1 LSPTRRRAIRARL
14 VALATPT
21 RRVEGSSL
29 VSVLINVAT
38 SLTARV
44 YDVPLGAFS
53 SLVASSPRRSFMRA
67 STSTPS
73 RAVASTSARIDR
85 RRRVRARAS
94 SSIDDAVD
102 VEREWGST
110 SYDLSKRWPL
120 INALYD
126 LEVRRAGLDPAR
138 YRLGWHGAKS
148 YVGITYLYDDER
160 TGEARGDVFVS
171 KYLALDPEF
180 GNAVGCV
187 RHELAHALAGP
198 TSVDHGV
205 EFLRACETLDV
216 PAAWREEKT
225 GAFYSRPATQ
235 LMWAKCDAEEM
246 LRGKSEVLPELLFE
260 RNVWDAP
267 VNGNRTVFKDDESGV
282 VLDAFEMYDLVRAE
296 EEATSKR

>member
-1 LSPTRRRAIRARL
+1 
-14 VALATPT
+14 
-21 RRVEGSSL
+21 
-29 VSVLINVAT
+29 
-38 SLTARV
+38 
-44 YDVPLGAFS
+44 
-53 SLVASSPRRSFMRA
+53 MRA
-67 STSTPS
+67 STSTPP

-126 LEVRRAGLDPAR
+126 IEVRRAGLDPAR

-267 VNGNRTVFKDDESGV
+267 VNGNRTVFKDDERGV